1 MTRSL
6 GVGAVDSDSGAGS
19 SRPSDRGSADGSRG
33 AEGRAITGRL
43 EQELG
48 RRYLDT
54 QIIEAAAE
62 KAGVSLGLVVQAES
76 RRGLI
81 ARIMEGIAVSGAG
94 TFGEPSLNAWLLERL
109 LAPQSGFVG
118 VTGIADDH
126 LAVALIATGHTAE
139 LGWQL
144 GEIHRPCHKR
154 PGVDC
159 AAAEGGERLF
169 ELPAGIAHDE
179 LERQLLVDPN
189 DGHEAILVHADAH
202 DDDPA
207 TRFHRVHS
215 LANDPRNADAI
226 EDDVRPLLGCSRA
239 EALRE
244 RRRKVSGQ
252 GIQDQVGSQLSRQLA
267 PRRHGIADGEIRDH
281 ILTESNIRDLV
292 RMLDEEMDGVARE
305 QRQQLETIEQELED
319 GRQRLSRVW
328 QVVENTDLEMADASD
343 RIKEHRERQQRLV
356 ASIPALRSPAE
367 ATIARLEGTSLASQ
381 IPRNTEDFAATCE
394 QLRERVV
401 TEVEAGHLNKVA
413 EAMQLAVEIQRTE
426 DGASGLLKA

>member
-1 MTRSL
+1 M
-6 GVGAVDSDSGAGS
+6 GAEVPKGGQSPDVS
-19 SRPSDRGSADGSRG
+19 SRNSAVATSIRRSSR
-33 AEGRAITGRL
+33 RL
-43 EQELG
+43 
-48 RRYLDT
+48 RRRR
-54 QIIEAAAE
+54 EFP
-62 KAGVSLGLVVQAES
+62 LGLVVQAES
-76 RRGLI
+76 RGGLI

-118 VTGIADDH
+118 VTSIADDH

-144 GEIHRPCHKR
+144 GEIHRPCRKR

-169 ELPAGIAHDE
+169 ELPAGIAHEE

-215 LANDPRNADAI
+215 LANGPRNADAI

-267 PRRHGIADGEIRDH
+267 PRRHGIADGDAVAARA
-281 ILTESNIRDLV
+281 LFAS
-292 RMLDEEMDGVARE
+292 LDK
-305 QRQQLETIEQELED
+305 Q
-319 GRQRLSRVW
+319 RQRLLRLYQLGEV
-328 QVVENTDLEMADASD
+328 DDAYLQ
-343 RIKEHRERQQRLV
+343 KELAVIQTR
-356 ASIPALRSPAE
+356 RSPAE
-367 ATIARLEGTSLASQ
+367 ATLAQ
-381 IPRNTEDFAATCE
+381 VEDPAQTPQVPRDADDFAATCE
-394 QLRERVV
+394 GLREQVLA
-401 TEVEAGHLNKVA
+401 EVDAGRLNSVA
-413 EAMQLAVEIQRTE
+413 QGMQLTVEIQRTE
-426 DGASGLLKA
+426 KGASGLLKGVIPHDLDRFGGKISHHCTNIGMTERSCEKGCARFTVALGF